1 MGLVAFSLSCSCVHC
16 DIVAREV
23 LEVISD
29 EQGIDPTG
37 TYHGDSDLQLERIN
51 VYYSEATGGRY
62 VPRAILMDL
71 DLEPWIA
78 FVRGPSG
85 NCSGP
90 TTVFGQTGA
99 GNNWAKGHYTEGAEL
114 IDSVL
119 DVVRKE
125 ASCATL
131 SEVSD
136 TVAEPHNAVLNF
148 HQLVVIRTSPCSW
161 TTSLS
166 ITFAS
171 GL

>member
-37 TYHGDSDLQLERIN
+37 TYHVE
-51 VYYSEATGGRY
+51 
-62 VPRAILMDL
+62 
-71 DLEPWIA
+71 
-78 FVRGPSG
+78 FGPSIGTHQCVLQRG
-85 NCSGP
+85 NRRSLRAPCDSHGFGP
-90 TTVFGQTGA
+90 GTMDSVRAGPFGQSFRPDNFVFGQTGA
-99 GNNWAKGHYTEGAEL
+99 GNNWAKGHDTEGAEL

-119 DVVRKE
+119 DVVMKE

-131 SEVSD
+131 SEV
-136 TVAEPHNAVLNF
+136 TLAPVWNAFVLAN
-148 HQLVVIRTSPCSW
+148 
-161 TTSLS
+161 SLGIHRSHHGDVLHHS
-166 ITFAS
+166 IAQ